1 MAWRG
6 VQVIMAERTNELEPE
21 DVQGSSKS
29 ISLFST
35 GVNSSGA
42 PDGCFYKYSLRMS
55 SAATGSLA
63 WRRNLSTS
71 APVAA
76 DCSAMK
82 PFRSVCARVC

>member
-1 MAWRG
+1 
-6 VQVIMAERTNELEPE
+6 MAERTNELEPD
-21 DVQGSSKS
+21 DVQGNSKS

-42 PDGCFYKYSLRMS
+42 PDGCFYKYSLRMAS
-55 SAATGSLA
+55 VETGSLT

-76 DCSAMK
+76 GCSAMN
-82 PFRSVCARVC
+82 PFRPVRARGLC